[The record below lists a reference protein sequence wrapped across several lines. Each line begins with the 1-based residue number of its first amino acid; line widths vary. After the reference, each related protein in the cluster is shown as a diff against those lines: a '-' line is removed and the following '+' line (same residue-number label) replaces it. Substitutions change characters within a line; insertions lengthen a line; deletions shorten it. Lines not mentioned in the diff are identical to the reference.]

1 MSAYKTPTAVF
12 DLFVD
17 GEWNGSFE
25 AESRNDA
32 RRMAIGFM
40 PQIKSIRYQGR
51 TELRVREHV
60 CSPGA
65 MAYICCF
72 CQAQLP
78 SKRS

>member
-1 MSAYKTPTAVF
+1 MTYQTPTAEF

-17 GEWNGSFE
+17 GEWRAGFE
-25 AESRNDA
+25 AESRADA
-32 RRMAIGFM
+32 RRMAVEEF
-40 PQIKSIRYQGR
+40 PQINTIRYQGR
-51 TELRVREHV
+51 TELRVHEHE

-78 SKRS
+78 SDR